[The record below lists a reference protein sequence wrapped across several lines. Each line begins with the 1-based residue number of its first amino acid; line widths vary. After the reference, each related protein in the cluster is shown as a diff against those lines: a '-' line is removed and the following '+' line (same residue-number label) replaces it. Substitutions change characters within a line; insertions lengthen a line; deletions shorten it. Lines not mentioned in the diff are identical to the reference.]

1 MNDLLEQLEQWN
13 ENDEF
18 SRCIE
23 AIEAI
28 PEKERGYKLTVFLG
42 RAYSNLAVLG
52 DHNTREDDEVDKEL
66 IHHAIDILATVS
78 KQGENDPY
86 WNARMGYAHLMAD
99 DTAAVALEYGKR
111 WLELEPDNPEAQ
123 KLVSDCEGY
132 LSEEPV
138 EMYDEADWDAVEEHI
153 TKYFGHYEHVFHEIV
168 STDIHLDICV
178 IPPRKD
184 HNYYTLVTFG
194 MGAHKMNVPEELSE
208 KKLERAELLINLPPD
223 WKLSEKDW
231 QEEKWYWPIDVLK
244 WVARLPIRDRNT
256 WLGWGHTISSGEP
269 FAESTKLCGAML
281 LNPGVFGEP
290 SYFCT
295 LPDGDDVNF
304 YQLIPLYKEEMEFKL
319 ENSVD
324 ELIDKC
330 PDEILEVINPTRLN
344 AITDEE
350 TIGYDLAEMDNAE
363 SHLKRIRD
371 LHLPVDELAAYNS
384 MAVYLR
390 WAMERGQMSNPF
402 LAQHR
407 NVAEAVRAGNSPD
420 LRVFIRDKLDG
431 KLSTQFFDRI
441 GSGLAQWYAQDN
453 RSNPYVYLRDYRDF
467 ALAGLKDHTWNGI
480 EEEEAAYLLLPYTE
494 ESYEAISAIL
504 DKRLKEFLETEFE
517 DDPELR
523 VARAA
528 DGKPPII
535 PDWDGPLFCYVSD
548 RVAQDGCK
556 IRFIHRIQPEREDM
570 GWESG
575 WAFFSKD
582 EGDVYGKG
590 DEYFESYCDF
600 YDIRDIC
607 RIDPTIVPLLS
618 LPYGTCMEKDET
630 GEWVEIADDETERS

>member
-1 MNDLLEQLEQWN
+1 MDNLLEQLEQWN
-13 ENDEF
+13 KNDEF

-28 PEKERGYKLTVFLG
+28 PEKERGYKLTVLLG

-52 DHNTREDDEVDKEL
+52 DHKAHGDDDEVDKEL
-66 IHHAIDILATVS
+66 IQHSIDILETVW

-138 EMYDEADWDAVEEHI
+138 EMYDEADWDAVEKHI
-153 TKYFGHYEHVFHEIV
+153 EKYFGHYDYVFHESV
-168 STDIHLDICV
+168 STGIHLDICV

-194 MGAHKMNVPEELSE
+194 MGAHRMNVPEELTE

-223 WKLSEKDW
+223 WKLSEEDW

-244 WVARLPIRDRNT
+244 WIARIPVKDRNT

-295 LPDGDDVNF
+295 LPDGDEVNF

-344 AITDEE
+344 AITDED

-402 LAQHR
+402 LTQYR
-407 NVAEAVRAGNSPD
+407 NVVEAVRAGNGPD

-431 KLSTQFFDRI
+431 KLSTQFFDRV
-441 GSGLAQWYAQDN
+441 GSGFAQ
-453 RSNPYVYLRDYRDF
+453 
-467 ALAGLKDHTWNGI
+467 
-480 EEEEAAYLLLPYTE
+480 
-494 ESYEAISAIL
+494 
-504 DKRLKEFLETEFE
+504 
-517 DDPELR
+517 
-523 VARAA
+523 
-528 DGKPPII
+528 
-535 PDWDGPLFCYVSD
+535 
-548 RVAQDGCK
+548 
-556 IRFIHRIQPEREDM
+556 
-570 GWESG
+570 
-575 WAFFSKD
+575 
-582 EGDVYGKG
+582 
-590 DEYFESYCDF
+590 
-600 YDIRDIC
+600 
-607 RIDPTIVPLLS
+607 
-618 LPYGTCMEKDET
+618 
-630 GEWVEIADDETERS
+630 

>member
-1 MNDLLEQLEQWN
+1 MDNLLEQLEQWN
-13 ENDEF
+13 KNDEF

-28 PEKERGYKLTVFLG
+28 PEKERGYKLTVLLG

-52 DHNTREDDEVDKEL
+52 DHKAHGDDDEVDKEL
-66 IHHAIDILATVS
+66 IQHSIDILETVW

-138 EMYDEADWDAVEEHI
+138 EMYDEADWDAVEKHI
-153 TKYFGHYEHVFHEIV
+153 EKYFGHYDYVFHESV
-168 STDIHLDICV
+168 STGIHLDICV

-194 MGAHKMNVPEELSE
+194 MGAHRMNVPEELTE

-223 WKLSEKDW
+223 WKLSEEDW

-244 WVARLPIRDRNT
+244 WIARIPVKDRNT

-295 LPDGDDVNF
+295 LPDGDEVNF

-344 AITDEE
+344 AITD
-350 TIGYDLAEMDNAE
+350 
-363 SHLKRIRD
+363 S
-371 LHLPVDELAAYNS
+371 
-384 MAVYLR
+384 
-390 WAMERGQMSNPF
+390 
-402 LAQHR
+402 
-407 NVAEAVRAGNSPD
+407 
-420 LRVFIRDKLDG
+420 
-431 KLSTQFFDRI
+431 
-441 GSGLAQWYAQDN
+441 
-453 RSNPYVYLRDYRDF
+453 
-467 ALAGLKDHTWNGI
+467 I
-480 EEEEAAYLLLPYTE
+480 EEEEAAYLLLPYAE
-494 ESYEAISAIL
+494 ESYQTISAIL
-504 DKRLKEFLETEFE
+504 DKRLKEFLEAEFE

-535 PDWDGPLFCYVSD
+535 PDWAGPLYCFATNRIAQEGYKIKVAE
-548 RVAQDGCK
+548 RVA
-556 IRFIHRIQPEREDM
+556 PEREEW
-570 GWESG
+570 GWDTG
-575 WAFFSKD
+575 WGFFSDDDD
-582 EGDVYGKG
+582 EIED
-590 DEYFESYCDF
+590 DENGGF

-607 RIDPTIVPLLS
+607 RIDPTVVPLLS

-630 GEWVEIADDETERS
+630 GEWIEIEDDETERS

>member
-1 MNDLLEQLEQWN
+1 MDNLLEQLEQWN
-13 ENDEF
+13 KNDEF

-28 PEKERGYKLTVFLG
+28 PEKERGYKLTVLLG

-52 DHNTREDDEVDKEL
+52 DHKAHGDDDEVDKEL
-66 IHHAIDILATVS
+66 IQHSIDILETVW

-138 EMYDEADWDAVEEHI
+138 EMYDEADWDAVEKHI
-153 TKYFGHYEHVFHEIV
+153 EKYFGHYDYVFHESV
-168 STDIHLDICV
+168 STGIHLDICV

-194 MGAHKMNVPEELSE
+194 MGAHRMNVPEELTE

-223 WKLSEKDW
+223 WKLSEEDW

-244 WVARLPIRDRNT
+244 WIARIPVKDRNT

-295 LPDGDDVNF
+295 LPDGDEVNF

-344 AITDEE
+344 AITDED

-390 WAMERGQMSNPF
+390 WAMERGQLLNILNPVF
-402 LAQHR
+402 HKFNSIRKKKLELYPGVKETLEKIAGMGIK
-407 NVAEAVRAGNSPD
+407 VVGYTDSAEENG
-420 LRVFIRDKLDG
+420 F
-431 KLSTQFFDRI
+431 
-441 GSGLAQWYAQDN
+441 
-453 RSNPYVYLRDYRDF
+453 YR
-467 ALAGLKDHTWNGI
+467 L
-480 EEEEAAYLLLPYTE
+480 
-494 ESYEAISAIL
+494 
-504 DKRLKEFLETEFE
+504 KRLGI
-517 DDPELR
+517 DDYFQS
-523 VARAA
+523 V
-528 DGKPPII
+528 
-535 PDWDGPLFCYVSD
+535 YVSD
-548 RVAQDGCK
+548 SQFALPDYLPASEKTQIVHGKKPNPAVIHKICQQESVAIGEIVYLGDSLTK
-556 IRFIHRIQPEREDM
+556 
-570 GWESG
+570 
-575 WAFFSKD
+575 
-582 EGDVYGKG
+582 DVYMARRAGALSVLCKYSYNAKG
-590 DEYFESYCDF
+590 QDELYSKLVAISHWTATDFEQEKA
-600 YDIRDIC
+600 IKEIC
-607 RIDPTIVPLLS
+607 KAENIHPDYTIHAF
-618 LPYGTCMEKDET
+618 DEILAIIQT
-630 GEWVEIADDETERS
+630 LNTIPS

>member
-194 MGAHKMNVPEELSE
+194 MGAHRMNVPEELSE

-231 QEEKWYWPIDVLK
+231 QEE
-244 WVARLPIRDRNT
+244 
-256 WLGWGHTISSGEP
+256 
-269 FAESTKLCGAML
+269 
-281 LNPGVFGEP
+281 
-290 SYFCT
+290 
-295 LPDGDDVNF
+295 
-304 YQLIPLYKEEMEFKL
+304 
-319 ENSVD
+319 
-324 ELIDKC
+324 
-330 PDEILEVINPTRLN
+330 
-344 AITDEE
+344 
-350 TIGYDLAEMDNAE
+350 
-363 SHLKRIRD
+363 
-371 LHLPVDELAAYNS
+371 
-384 MAVYLR
+384 
-390 WAMERGQMSNPF
+390 
-402 LAQHR
+402 
-407 NVAEAVRAGNSPD
+407 
-420 LRVFIRDKLDG
+420 
-431 KLSTQFFDRI
+431 
-441 GSGLAQWYAQDN
+441 
-453 RSNPYVYLRDYRDF
+453 
-467 ALAGLKDHTWNGI
+467 NGI
-480 EEEEAAYLLLPYTE
+480 GLLM
-494 ESYEAISAIL
+494 
-504 DKRLKEFLETEFE
+504 F
-517 DDPELR
+517 
-523 VARAA
+523 
-528 DGKPPII
+528 
-535 PDWDGPLFCYVSD
+535 
-548 RVAQDGCK
+548 
-556 IRFIHRIQPEREDM
+556 
-570 GWESG
+570 
-575 WAFFSKD
+575 
-582 EGDVYGKG
+582 
-590 DEYFESYCDF
+590 
-600 YDIRDIC
+600 
-607 RIDPTIVPLLS
+607 
-618 LPYGTCMEKDET
+618 
-630 GEWVEIADDETERS
+630 